1 MFLQFAVALML
12 TGLIFI
18 LRMTIAIVLQIWDKM
33 VRYCLPSRAATF
45 KDTLSVA
52 KSVMQISRS
61 FRFKF
66 VLVWK
71 YGMKYG

>member
-1 MFLQFAVALML
+1 MFLQFAAALML

-18 LRMTIAIVLQIWDKM
+18 LRMTIAIVLQIWNKM
-33 VRYCLPSRAATF
+33 VRYCLPLRAATF

-61 FRFKF
+61 FRSKF